1 MGHDLWTINYG
12 AYLIQII
19 IQLYF
24 QNEDNFGALFIC
36 INVEDT
42 NIKIPY
48 CPVLS
53 GKYVFHSMYGN
64 VCAFNRECGK
74 IEGITG
80 EPFFLAYMNGCWY
93 VTDQKS
99 FRTGVP
105 GRFLLYKTKGFL
117 SKIFRSKVI
126 TF

>member
-36 INVEDT
+36 INGEDT
-42 NIKIPY
+42 YHKQ
-48 CPVLS
+48 LS

-64 VCAFNRECGK
+64 VCAFIRECGK
-74 IEGITG
+74 VEGIIG
-80 EPFFLAYMNGCWY
+80 EQFFLAYMNGCWY

-105 GRFLLYKTKGFL
+105 GGFLLYKTKGFL